1 MSALTEDFIRIARGS
16 SAGRGTPRYSSH
28 TGGGQ
33 MMIRWT
39 EVGLAIAIAAFA
51 LLFVYCVVF
60 AFRTGYVGAPF

>member
-1 MSALTEDFIRIARGS
+1 MNALTQDFMRIASGS
-16 SAGRGTPRYSSH
+16 SACRRMARYSSV

-39 EVGLAIAIAAFA
+39 EVGLAITIAAFA

-60 AFRTGYVGAPF
+60 AFRTGHVGAPF